1 MGDRVNALTNIRVVL
16 ARPIYG
22 GNLGAVCRAMKNMG
36 LADLALV
43 QPAPGLDFH
52 EAHKYALHAE
62 DVLDARRQ
70 FDSVREA
77 VADCAVVAAT
87 SGQKGLYR
95 SHAKSPREIA
105 PRLLEAAQQHK
116 VALLFGPENHGLS
129 NDEMQVATHI
139 VTIPSSP
146 DYSSL
151 NLAQAVMICCYELWV
166 ESGRFKP
173 PREFHPEAP
182 VVMRER
188 MFDLWRQMLL
198 DVKFCD
204 EVKIEHMM
212 MGFRRIFG
220 RGYLSEADVNILMGL
235 ARQAQWCAHKMPREE
250 PRPASDPGGQSRS
263 S

>member
-1 MGDRVNALTNIRVVL
+1 MNPLRNIRVVL

-36 LADLALV
+36 LSDLALV
-43 QPAPGLDFH
+43 QPSPELDFH

-62 DVLDARRQ
+62 DVLNDRRQ
-70 FDSVREA
+70 FAHVRDA

-95 SHAKSPREIA
+95 SHARTPRELA
-105 PRLLEAAQQHK
+105 PRLLETAVEHR

-129 NDEMQVATHI
+129 NDEMQFATHI

-146 DYSSL
+146 SYSSL
-151 NLAQAVMICCYELWV
+151 NLAQAVLVCCYELWV
-166 ESGRFKP
+166 ASGQFNP
-173 PREFHPEAP
+173 PKELHPEAP

-188 MFDLWRQMLL
+188 LFELWRQMLL

-204 EVKIEHMM
+204 EVKIDHMM

-235 ARQAQWCAHKMPREE
+235 ARQAQWCAQRMKRE
-250 PRPASDPGGQSRS
+250 A
-263 S
+263 

>member
-1 MGDRVNALTNIRVVL
+1 MNPLRNIRVVL

-43 QPAPGLDFH
+43 QPSPELDFH

-62 DVLDARRQ
+62 DVLNERKQ
-70 FDSVREA
+70 FESVQDA

-95 SHAKSPREIA
+95 SHARTPRELA
-105 PRLLEAAQQHK
+105 PRLLETALEHRA
-116 VALLFGPENHGLS
+116 ALLFGPENHGLS
-129 NDEMQVATHI
+129 NDEMQFATHI

-146 DYSSL
+146 AYSSL
-151 NLAQAVMICCYELWV
+151 NLAQAVLVCCYELWV
-166 ESGRFKP
+166 ASGQFNP
-173 PREFHPEAP
+173 PKELHPEAP

-188 MFDLWRQMLL
+188 LFELWRQMLL

-204 EVKIEHMM
+204 QVKIDHMM

-235 ARQAQWCAHKMPREE
+235 ARQAQWCAAQVKK
-250 PRPASDPGGQSRS
+250 
-263 S
+263 